1 MYITICEIS
10 HQSKFD
16 ALNRALKAGALGQ
29 PRGMRREVG
38 GRLKK
43 GNMEKGHRG
52 SGAGTLGVPLGG
64 TRRVGGLLGVA
75 KTQLQNVVNA
85 VKTTVWRIIREWE
98 RERLR
103 ERQCVC
109 V

>member
-38 GRLKK
+38 GRF
-43 GNMEKGHRG
+43 GMGHTCTAVAD
-52 SGAGTLGVPLGG
+52 SCQCM
-64 TRRVGGLLGVA
+64 A
-75 KTQLQNVVNA
+75 KTIAIL
-85 VKTTVWRIIREWE
+85 
-98 RERLR
+98 
-103 ERQCVC
+103 
-109 V
+109 